1 MELVELAALTDDDW
15 TALIDGE
22 RQPWGADGEG
32 LQWGEKDTYV
42 ALRDADGRLVAVAGA
57 VVTTIAPQRGE
68 DFQVVGLGSL
78 FITRARRRA
87 GLMERLVDPL
97 LGIAHELGPDRAM
110 LFCNPALVGRYRRL
124 GFSEITAPVW
134 VAQPHAEVQMPL
146 RAMWLALRA
155 GAAWPAGAVHVRGL
169 PF

>member
-1 MELVELAALTDDDW
+1 MEQVTLSKLTENDW

-32 LQWGEKDTYV
+32 LQWGEKDTYL
-42 ALRDADGRLVAVAGA
+42 ALRRADGRLVAVAGA
-57 VVTTIAPQRGE
+57 VVTTVGPQHGS

-78 FITRARRRA
+78 FITRAQRGA
-87 GLMERLVDPL
+87 GLMARLVEPL
-97 LGIAHELGPDRAM
+97 LGIARELGPDRAM
-110 LFCNPALVGRYRRL
+110 LFCNPGLVGLYRRL
-124 GFSEITAPVW
+124 GFNEITAPVW

-155 GAAWPAGAVHVRGL
+155 GAEWPAGAVHVRGL